1 MSVTLFCQGSLGW
14 DEILDILDLT
24 SVITSIV
31 KLAVLSNEDLKR
43 VRTKQEIIVGHLWQL

>member
-1 MSVTLFCQGSLGW
+1 M
-14 DEILDILDLT
+14 LDILDLT

-43 VRTKQEIIVGHLWQL
+43 VRTKQEIIVGHL

>member
-14 DEILDILDLT
+14 DEMLDILDLT